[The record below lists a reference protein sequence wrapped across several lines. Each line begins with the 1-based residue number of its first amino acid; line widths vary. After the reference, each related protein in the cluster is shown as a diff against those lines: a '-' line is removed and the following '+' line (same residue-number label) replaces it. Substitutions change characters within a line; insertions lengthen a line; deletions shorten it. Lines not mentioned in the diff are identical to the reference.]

1 MIFYF
6 LLTCKIAIFLFCL
19 CWVMFG
25 SAHAQP
31 SKQNWYL
38 GEGLGVGDEFV
49 YEVCDFVLRIPESP
63 DHCYAYQK
71 QTRNCR
77 RDATSLHINNGL
89 ICFKDLLGSIIPW
102 ISSIT
107 LQVSITSQNH
117 TSKGISISA

>member
-1 MIFYF
+1 
-6 LLTCKIAIFLFCL
+6 
-19 CWVMFG
+19 MFG

-89 ICFKDLLGSIIPW
+89 ICFKDLFHHSMDFFD
-102 ISSIT
+102 
-107 LQVSITSQNH
+107 H
-117 TSKGISISA
+117 TSGLYNFTEPHFKRNKYLRLGIKHK